1 MAAKLMLV
9 AFAMTGLAM
18 GSVDLGSAGSAQW
31 QDLMKAWKDVQAP
44 ATKDEAAQ
52 EEALEKEALNDAEME
67 EKELGIGGKTP
78 KTDVLEKAI
87 TGMIL
92 GKGIASSEAAFMA
105 TPFGD
110 SVGKIIA
117 LIEKEM
123 IPQVKEAHKANQK
136 ELNSLAAH
144 LAKCG
149 RARKGNIAI
158 ADKSKAK
165 YFKFSPL
172 HLTCRQGEAGK
183 KNGNDGML

>member
-1 MAAKLMLV
+1 MAAKLVLV
-9 AFAMTGLAM
+9 AFAMVGLAM

-52 EEALEKEALNDAEME
+52 EEALEQEALKDAEME

-92 GKGIASSEAAFMA
+92 GKGIAGSEAAFMA

-110 SVGKIIA
+110 SVQKIIA
-117 LIEKEM
+117 LIDKEM
-123 IPQVKEAHKANQK
+123 IPQVEYPIGGCG
-136 ELNSLAAH
+136 SL
-144 LAKCG
+144 
-149 RARKGNIAI
+149 
-158 ADKSKAK
+158 
-165 YFKFSPL
+165 
-172 HLTCRQGEAGK
+172 
-183 KNGNDGML
+183 